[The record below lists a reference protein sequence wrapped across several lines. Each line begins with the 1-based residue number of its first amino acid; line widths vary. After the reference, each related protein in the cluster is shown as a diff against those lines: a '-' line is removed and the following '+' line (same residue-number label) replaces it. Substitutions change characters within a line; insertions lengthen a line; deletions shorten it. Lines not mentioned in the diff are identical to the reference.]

1 MSARAAGVGA
11 ERRDAAGV
19 GVGAHQDSAV
29 RRRGHARAVVGR
41 LAAVVLGLLLPLAL
55 FELSLRLFGP
65 WPPGGYDTGAY
76 IERHELLGHF
86 HVPGHEG
93 WLKSSEF
100 TTFVKIS
107 PLGLRDRR
115 TIYEKPPGTFRVL
128 LLGDSYLEGVQ
139 VQQSETVAERLEA
152 LLNEPGGTPVDVI
165 NAGVAA
171 YGTGQ
176 QVLLFEHE
184 AYRYQPDLV
193 ILLFFVGNDV
203 KNNSYMLEL
212 PGGKRELALKPYFD
226 LDRDGEPR
234 LLPGPPPARPN
245 PLIGALRRCCWA
257 YNLLEGNLFSKLGP
271 AFRRED
277 IEAVGGARNWLREV
291 YDTEPDGNWR
301 RAWQITEALLGR
313 LARGSRDRGAP
324 FVLVGVPDWRA
335 LDHEVWRQAIAGNRR
350 LASGASP
357 DAPTD
362 RLGEIAA
369 RLGTPYVNLL
379 PLFRQATA
387 EGGGPYYLTQDGHW
401 NAAGH
406 AAAAWALAEMVRA
419 QDLIRPQALRPT
431 ASARHAP

>member
-1 MSARAAGVGA
+1 M
-11 ERRDAAGV
+11 
-19 GVGAHQDSAV
+19 
-29 RRRGHARAVVGR
+29 
-41 LAAVVLGLLLPLAL
+41 PLAL
-55 FELSLRLFGP
+55 FELSLRVFGP

-76 IERHELLGHF
+76 LERHELLGHF
-86 HVPGHEG
+86 HIPGYEG
-93 WLKSSEF
+93 WLKSPEF

-115 TIYEKPPGTFRVL
+115 TTYAKPPGTFRIV
-128 LLGDSYLEGVQ
+128 LLGDSYLEGVHVHQ
-139 VQQSETVAERLEA
+139 WETVAERLEA
-152 LLNEPGGTPVDVI
+152 LLNEAGHGPVDVI

-184 AYRYQPDLV
+184 VHRYEPDLV
-193 ILLFFVGNDV
+193 VLLFYVANDV

-226 LDRDGEPR
+226 LDRDGELR
-234 LLPGPPPARPN
+234 LLPGPPPLRPN
-245 PLIGALRRCCWA
+245 PLIGLLRGCCWA
-257 YNLLEGNLFSKLGP
+257 YNMLEGNLFSKLGP
-271 AFRRED
+271 TFRRED

-291 YDTEPDGNWR
+291 YDTDPDGNWR

-313 LARGSRDRGAP
+313 LNDNTRGRGAP
-324 FVLVGVPDWRA
+324 FMLVGVPDWRA
-335 LDHEVWRQAIAGNRR
+335 LDQEVWRQAIVGNRR
-350 LASGASP
+350 LVSGTSP

-369 RLGTPYVNLL
+369 RLATPYVNLL

-387 EGGGPYYLTQDGHW
+387 DGGGPFYLAQDGHW

-406 AAAAWALAEMVRA
+406 AAAARAIADMVRA
-419 QDLIRPQALRPT
+419 RSLIPR
-431 ASARHAP
+431 